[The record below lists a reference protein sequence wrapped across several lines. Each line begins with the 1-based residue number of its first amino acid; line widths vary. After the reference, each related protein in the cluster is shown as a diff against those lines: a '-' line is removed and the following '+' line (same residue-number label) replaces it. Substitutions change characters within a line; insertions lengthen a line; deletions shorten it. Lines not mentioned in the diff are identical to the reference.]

1 MDQKNYMY
9 SSLKILTDQSE
20 DNDKIRWEK
29 IFSTNAEY
37 QAEILKALLEEE
49 NIECVII
56 NKQDS
61 SYLTFGEIEVYVK
74 SDDILKAKQIATKL
88 NENE

>member
-1 MDQKNYMY
+1 M
-9 SSLKILTDQSE
+9 E
-20 DNDKIRWEK
+20 DNQKMRWEK
-29 IFSTNAEY
+29 IFSTNTEY

-56 NKQDS
+56 NKKDS
-61 SYLTFGEIEVYVK
+61 SYLTFGEIELYVK
-74 SDDILKAKQIATKL
+74 PDDILKAKRIATKL